1 MEQDTNNAET
11 HEKITTTEETT
22 TTKTTDTPLTKRDY
36 AVAGVIMVAAI
47 GGAMVLRNPAI
58 VGAAALKLGLKKAP
72 VLPPPS
78 RFARLRAR
86 LGGCP
91 ACAR

>member
-1 MEQDTNNAET
+1 MDENQNTEN
-11 HEKITTTEETT
+11 HEKVTTTEETIV
-22 TTKTTDTPLTKRDY
+22 TKTVEKPLTKRDY
-36 AVAGVIMVAAI
+36 VVAGTIMVAAI

-86 LGGCP
+86 LGGCTV
-91 ACAR
+91 CAR